1 MSRESL
7 RKSLIKIFEKNK
19 ITVKKEEIDEILDD
33 YFGQNSH
40 QTEEDVPK
48 TCHQIRNFFD
58 ECEEIFM
65 NKQSD
70 RGPGNISK
78 FGSKGIV
85 LRLADKQAR
94 LEQIVWHEKQQKVS
108 EPIENEY
115 KDIAIYCAIDSCIRK
130 GVWGE

>member
-1 MSRESL
+1 MSREDL
-7 RKSLIKIFEKNK
+7 R
-19 ITVKKEEIDEILDD
+19 EILEKSEYSLSDYVIDD
-33 YFGQNSH
+33 ILDNYFDKKNH
-40 QTEEDVPK
+40 QTEEDVPA
-48 TCHQIRNFFD
+48 TCNQVKLFFS

-94 LEQIVWHEKQQKVS
+94 LEQIVWHGKQQKVS

-115 KDIAIYCAIDSCIRK
+115 KDMAIYCAIDSCLRK
-130 GVWGE
+130 GVWGK